1 MITTQIH
8 ADQVGV
14 IRCPSSADNLGCL
27 INIMCVRVGVYF
39 YDLIADTQEAGLG
52 EQKAKIK
59 NTQLKYKNQV
69 Y

>member
-1 MITTQIH
+1 
-8 ADQVGV
+8 
-14 IRCPSSADNLGCL
+14 
-27 INIMCVRVGVYF
+27 MCVRVGVYF

-52 EQKAKIK
+52 EQKVKIK